1 MSITLALSWLGHDIP
16 EKTLQTY
23 EITVMNSC
31 GVFLFVLFFIM
42 QGHLGMVDLSF
53 KKGGLMIML
62 LMCEIMNFQA
72 CP

>member
-31 GVFLFVLFFIM
+31 EVFFVCFVFVFHNAGPSWYGGSEF
-42 QGHLGMVDLSF
+42 QKRWTNYYAVDV
-53 KKGGLMIML
+53 
-62 LMCEIMNFQA
+62 
-72 CP
+72 